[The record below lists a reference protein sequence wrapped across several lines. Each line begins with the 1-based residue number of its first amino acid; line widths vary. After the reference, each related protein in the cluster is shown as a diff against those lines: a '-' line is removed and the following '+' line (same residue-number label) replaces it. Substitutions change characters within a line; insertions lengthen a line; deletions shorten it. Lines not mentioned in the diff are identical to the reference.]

1 MQGKQIL
8 LLEDDQ
14 NLTEIVSEFLSNY
27 GYEVTVCRTGRDFTK
42 QLANIPFELVLM
54 DLNLPD
60 ADGIELL
67 CSMRKKH
74 NTLVF
79 IVSGRQG
86 ETVKLDCFENGAD
99 VFITKPFSLVELEQQ
114 IRNALLRQDWHVQK
128 SSTEQRSEKAIVQY
142 PLFEDW
148 YLCTKTQRVQH
159 KREGEIKLTQGE
171 YQLLLYLLR
180 ANGSV
185 VTRDEI
191 INGLLESAR
200 LTSIES
206 VNALIYRIRK
216 KFIKHCGISPL
227 VTVAG
232 AGYRIGHKQRSN

>member
-1 MQGKQIL
+1 MLGKRIL
-8 LLEDDQ
+8 LLEDDHH
-14 NLTEIVSEFLSNY
+14 LTEIVSEFLQNY
-27 GYEVTVCRTGRDFTK
+27 GYEVTVTHTGQEFS
-42 QLANIPFELVLM
+42 EHLVNSQFDLIIM

-67 CSMRKKH
+67 CSMRQQH
-74 NTLVF
+74 NILVF

-86 ETVKLDCFENGAD
+86 SRVKLDCFEKGAD
-99 VFITKPFSLVELEQQ
+99 VFITKPFSLLELELQV
-114 IRNALLRQDWHVQK
+114 RNALVRQDRHTQP
-128 SSTEQRSEKAIVQY
+128 SFPGSQDAKAINQY
-142 PLFEDW
+142 PLFDGW

-159 KREGEIKLTQGE
+159 DQAGEMSLTQGE

-191 INGLLESAR
+191 IEGLPESAR
-200 LTSIES
+200 LTCVES
-206 VNALIYRIRK
+206 VNALVYRIRK

-227 VTVAG
+227 VTVSG
-232 AGYRIGHKQRSN
+232 AGYRVGQKERSN